1 MNETQIQER
10 VDRAARI
17 HESGGNCAQ
26 AVVCAYSDLLGV
38 DEETLYKVS
47 EGFGLGMGQMLT
59 CGAVTA
65 MYMVVGLLNSSGS
78 AERGIT
84 KGATMKREKELS
96 GIFLRKNGSITC
108 REIKGVDT
116 HQVLRSCPGCIE
128 DAVRIIAEELFAE

>member
-96 GIFLRKNGSITC
+96 DIFLRKNGSITC

>member
-26 AVVCAYSDLLGV
+26 AVLCAYSDLLGV
-38 DEETLYKVS
+38 DEETLFKIS
-47 EGFGLGMGQMLT
+47 EGFGLGMGQMMT

-65 MYMVVGLLNSSGS
+65 MYMVTGLKNSSGS
-78 AERGIT
+78 PDRGIT
-84 KGATMKREKELS
+84 KGATMKREAQLS
-96 GIFLRKNGSITC
+96 DIFLRKNGSITC

-116 HQVLRSCPGCIE
+116 GQALRSCPGCIE